1 MTMKGVVFLGDS
13 EVEVRDFPTP
23 EPGPGQVVIQM
34 KVGGLCGSDLHK
46 YHSSREW
53 AASREGMISGHE
65 PAGVVSEV
73 GANVDNVSMGDRVCV
88 YHRTGCGYCVQCVS
102 GTPAHCPTGG
112 AFGRTQDGSHADYMV
127 TEARYCMPLPDSLSF
142 AVGTQLACTAGTAFA
157 AAQKIPGHAGDHYVV
172 FGLGPVG
179 MTALL
184 MGRAMGFETIG
195 VDIQPCRLELASRIG
210 QGTVIDASK
219 QDPVEAI
226 RDLTG
231 GKGARGV
238 VECSGSD
245 KGRTQATSVAGRKA
259 TVVYVGSG
267 AQDLKVRIGDI
278 IGKDLT
284 IRGNSV
290 YPVSSY
296 YEAVDFLQSHDVPLD
311 EMVTHRYRIDQAV
324 EAYNTFDAGRTG
336 KVAFE
341 WD

>member
-1 MTMKGVVFLGDS
+1 MKGVVFLGDS

-46 YHSSREW
+46 YHNNRVW
-53 AASREGMISGHE
+53 AAEREGMISGHE
-65 PAGVVSEV
+65 PAGVVAEV
-73 GANVDNVSMGDRVCV
+73 GANVENVSVGDRVCV
-88 YHRTGCGYCVQCVS
+88 YHRVGCSYCVECVS

-112 AFGRTQDGSHADYMV
+112 SFGRTQDGSHADYML
-127 TEARYCMPLPDSLSF
+127 TEARYCLPLPEFLSF

-157 AAQKIPGHAGDHYVV
+157 AAGKVTGRAGDPYVV

-179 MTALL
+179 LTALL
-184 MGRAMGFETIG
+184 MGRAMGYETIE
-195 VDIQPCRLELASRIG
+195 VDIQPYRLELAARIG

-226 RDLTG
+226 GDLTG

-245 KGRTQATSVAGRKA
+245 KARTQATSVAGRKA

-267 AQDLKVRIGDI
+267 AQNLTVRVGDI

-290 YPVSSY
+290 YPVGAY
-296 YEAVDFLQSHDVPLD
+296 YQAVEFLASHDVPLD
-311 EMVTHRYRIDQAV
+311 EMVTHRYKIEQAV
-324 EAYNTFDAGRTG
+324 EAFKTFDNGETG
-336 KVAFE
+336 KAVFV

>member
-1 MTMKGVVFLGDS
+1 MKGVVFLGDS

-23 EPGPGQVVIQM
+23 EPGAGQVVIQM

-53 AASREGMISGHE
+53 AAGREGMISGHE
-65 PAGVVSEV
+65 PAGVVAAV
-73 GANVDNVSMGDRVCV
+73 GSNVDNVSEGDRVCV
-88 YHRTGCGYCVQCVS
+88 YHRTGCGYCVECVS
-102 GTPAHCPTGG
+102 GTPAHCPKGG
-112 AFGRTQDGSHADYMV
+112 AFGRTQDGSHADYML
-127 TEARYCMPLPDSLSF
+127 TEARFCLPLPESLSF
-142 AVGTQLACTAGTAFA
+142 EVGTQLACTAGTAFA
-157 AAQKIPGHAGDHYVV
+157 AARKIPGHAGDPYVV

-184 MGRAMGFETIG
+184 MGRAMGLEAIG
-195 VDIQPCRLELASRIG
+195 VDIQPYRLELAARIG
-210 QGTVIDASK
+210 QGTVIDASN
-219 QDPVEAI
+219 QDPVEVI
-226 RDLTG
+226 RNLTG
-231 GKGARGV
+231 GRGARGV

-245 KGRTQATSVAGRKA
+245 KGRTQAASVAGRKA

-267 AQDLKVRIGDI
+267 AQNLSVRIGDI

-290 YPVSSY
+290 YPVGAY
-296 YEAVDFLQSHDVPLD
+296 YEAVDFLESHNVPLD

-324 EAYNTFDAGRTG
+324 EAYETFDTGMTG
-336 KVAFE
+336 KAVFE

>member
-1 MTMKGVVFLGDS
+1 MKGVVFLGDS

-195 VDIQPCRLELASRIG
+195 VDIQPYRLELASRIG